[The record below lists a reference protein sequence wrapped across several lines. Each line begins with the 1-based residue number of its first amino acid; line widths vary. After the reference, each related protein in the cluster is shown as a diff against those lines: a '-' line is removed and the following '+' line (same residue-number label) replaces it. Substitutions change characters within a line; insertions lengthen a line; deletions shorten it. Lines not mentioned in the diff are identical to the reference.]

1 MVKWDESK
9 NAMRTTGQ
17 NGETVVRLLKNSGRR
32 FIWHLEKAVNY
43 SGEGIEVAID
53 ESKFW

>member
-43 SGEGIEVAID
+43 SGEELKGVRVLGC
-53 ESKFW
+53 